1 MARVLV
7 IADTHC
13 PFDLDG
19 YVDFLKDTKKK
30 YKCDTIVHI
39 GDEIDN
45 NYSSYHEN
53 DPDGMGGGDEL
64 DAAIQRLGRYYKA
77 FPEATVICG
86 NHSRLVRRKA
96 FTGGIPKKWLRDY
109 ADVLEV
115 PGWTFTDRIVIDGVQ
130 YIHGEAGT
138 ARRKAKDDMMSTV
151 QGHLHTQ
158 AYVEHLVGAN
168 FRVFGMQVGTG
179 IDFSAYCFAYAK
191 RGKKPAVSCGVVLDG
206 ETAIV
211 EMMDLEKYKK

>member
-7 IADTHC
+7 IGDTHC

-19 YVDFLKDTKKK
+19 YVDFLKQIKKK

-45 NYSSYHEN
+45 NFSSYHET

-64 DAAIQRLGRYYKA
+64 DHAIKRLGRYYKA
-77 FPEATVICG
+77 FPQATVVCG
-86 NHSRLVRRKA
+86 NHTRLIRRKA
-96 FTGGIPKKWLRDY
+96 FSGGIPKKWLKDY

-115 PGWTFTDRIVIDGVQ
+115 PNWKFVDRVVIDNVQ

-158 AYVEHLVGAN
+158 CYIEWMVGAN
-168 FRVFGMQVGTG
+168 FKIFGVQVGTG
-179 IDFSAYCFAYAK
+179 IDFSSYSFAYAK
-191 RGKKPAVSCGVVLDG
+191 RGRKPAVSCAVVING
-206 ETAIV
+206 ETPII
-211 EMMDLEKYKK
+211 EMMNL